1 MSAELAVTAANFE
14 KEVAQS
20 ELPVLIDFW
29 AEWCM
34 PCRMIAPSIAEL
46 AKTYAGR
53 IKVASVD
60 VDAENELATRFG
72 IISIPTL
79 IVFKEGKE
87 YRKKVGAVPK
97 HEIEALFKDLL

>member
-1 MSAELAVTAANFE
+1 MSAELAITAANFE

-34 PCRMIAPSIAEL
+34 PCRMIAPSVADL

-79 IVFKEGKE
+79 IVFKDGKE

>member
-1 MSAELAVTAANFE
+1 MSAGLAITADNFDT
-14 KEVAQS
+14 EVAKS
-20 ELPVLIDFW
+20 DLPVLVDFW

-34 PCRMIAPSIAEL
+34 PCRMIAPAVADL

-53 IKVASVD
+53 IKIGSID
-60 VDAENELATRFG
+60 VDSENELATRFG

-79 IVFKEGKE
+79 IVFKDGME
-87 YRKKVGAVPK
+87 YRKKIGAVPK

>member
-1 MSAELAVTAANFE
+1 MSAGLSITAANFDT
-14 KEVAQS
+14 EVAKS

-34 PCRMIAPSIAEL
+34 PCRMIAPVVAEL
-46 AKTYAGR
+46 AKTYAGK
-53 IKVASVD
+53 IKIGSVD
-60 VDAENELATRFG
+60 VDAQNELASRFG

-79 IVFKEGKE
+79 IVFKDGEE

-97 HEIEALFKDLL
+97 HEIEALFKDLV

>member
-1 MSAELAVTAANFE
+1 MSAELAVTAANFDE
-14 KEVAQS
+14 EVARS

-34 PCRMIAPSIAEL
+34 PCRMIAPSIADL
-46 AKTYAGR
+46 AKTYEGR
-53 IKVASVD
+53 IKVASID

-79 IVFKEGKE
+79 IVFKGGDE
-87 YRKKVGAVPK
+87 YRKKVGAIPK

>member
-1 MSAELAVTAANFE
+1 MSAELAITAANFE
-14 KEVAQS
+14 TEVAQS
-20 ELPVLIDFW
+20 DLPVLIDFW

-34 PCRMIAPSIAEL
+34 PCRMIAPSIADL

-60 VDAENELATRFG
+60 VDSENELATRFG

-79 IVFKEGKE
+79 MVFKDGKE

>member
-1 MSAELAVTAANFE
+1 MSSELAITAANFD

-34 PCRMIAPSIAEL
+34 PCRMIAPSVADL

-53 IKVASVD
+53 IKVGSVD

-79 IVFKEGKE
+79 IVFKGGKE

-97 HEIEALFKDLL
+97 HEIENLFKDLL

>member
-1 MSAELAVTAANFE
+1 MSAGLAVTAANFDA
-14 KEVAQS
+14 EVAQS
-20 ELPVLIDFW
+20 STPVLIDFW

-34 PCRMIAPSIAEL
+34 PCRMIAPSVEDL

-79 IVFKEGKE
+79 IVFKDGKE